1 MNSDIKPLK
10 FMFLDYWPYEV
21 IDNFRRITCSVKR
34 YQQNP
39 VVEPEREYEKDS
51 LFLYGTAL
59 KDPSD
64 NLIKLWYTAA
74 SLKSNSKGKLLL
86 GVSRNGYDFEKLDY
100 NIVKGTNIVID
111 AQVKTEHPP
120 AEMVKS
126 NSSLPEMMPAPVHG
140 PSIIYDDTDSD
151 VSKRYKMVMCN
162 TVNGKQAIRSYLSC
176 DGVHWSYHQDL
187 LAIASDCHIG
197 LCKNQEKGYQI
208 TCRKRDVDR
217 RVWTSF
223 SKDFMNWSDPVLALE
238 PCLSDDVQTQ
248 FYGMQISGYGSY
260 IMGWV
265 SMFYTSRQDMKWT
278 KMDGYMDVQ
287 TAFSRDGH
295 CFHRVD
301 AAGDHLIPVN
311 EKAGAFDSMLVRPS
325 SAPVLLED
333 KMLFYYEG
341 RDVIHASP
349 HVKACIGV
357 SALRPD
363 GFVAMRSG
371 MSTGTIVSR
380 PFCVDRPGVAIN
392 ANAAKGEC
400 RVGIYHADGS
410 SIEGFSLDDC
420 IPLKEDKMNHV
431 FMFKGDKNA
440 VEYTNKPIRIKV
452 CANFSDVYS
461 MTMTN
466 GKDAYHYWDFKEIQ
480 CINPQVDLQ
489 LRNHT
494 CLTE

>member
-1 MNSDIKPLK
+1 MDSDIKPLK

-21 IDNFRRITCSVKR
+21 IDDFKRITCSVER
-34 YQQNP
+34 YHSNP
-39 VVEPEREYEKDS
+39 VVESEREYEKDS

-64 NLIKLWYTAA
+64 NLIKLWYTSARLNE
-74 SLKSNSKGKLLL
+74 SSKGKLLL
-86 GVSRNGYDFEKLDY
+86 AVSKNGYDFEKPDY
-100 NIVKGTNIVID
+100 EIVKGTNIVID
-111 AQVKTEHPP
+111 AQVKNEHTP
-120 AEMVKS
+120 AGIKD
-126 NSSLPEMMPAPVHG
+126 NSPFPGMLPAPVHG
-140 PSIIYDDTDSD
+140 PSIIYDETDDD
-151 VSKRYKMVMCN
+151 VEKRYKLVMCN
-162 TVNGKQAIRSYLSC
+162 NVSGKQAIRSYMSR
-176 DGVHWSYHQDL
+176 DGIHWSYGQDL
-187 LAIASDCHIG
+187 LDIVSDCHIG
-197 LCKNQEKGYQI
+197 LCKNQAKGYQI

-223 SKDFMNWSDPVLALE
+223 SNDFVNWSDPVLALE
-238 PCLSDDVQTQ
+238 PCLSDDMQTQ
-248 FYGMQISGYGSY
+248 FYGMQISNYGPY
-260 IMGWV
+260 TMGWI
-265 SMFYTSRQDMKWT
+265 SMFYTNKQEMKWS

-301 AAGDHLIPVN
+301 AAGVHLIPVN

-325 SAPVLLED
+325 TAPVLLED

-371 MSTGTIVSR
+371 MSTGVIVSR

-400 RVGIYHADGS
+400 RVGIYNADGS
-410 SIEGFSLDDC
+410 DIEGFSLDNC
-420 IPLKEDKMNHV
+420 IPLKEDKINHT
-431 FMFKGDKNA
+431 FMFRRNNNA
-440 VEYTNKPIRIKV
+440 VAYTNKPIRIKV
-452 CANFSDVYS
+452 YASFSDVYS
-461 MTMTN
+461 VTMTN
-466 GKDAYHYWDFKEIQ
+466 GTDSHQYWDFKEIQ
-480 CINPQVDLQ
+480 CINPQTDLQ
-489 LRNHT
+489 LRDKV